1 MWVLG
6 TWQSVADAQIIDY
19 GEKIKNSWSVL
30 RGHEKKDF
38 LGTRRLAV
46 VQEIAELAGFED
58 SSSRG
63 RVAYV

>member
-1 MWVLG
+1 MLGMWE
-6 TWQSVADAQIIDY
+6 SVADAQIIDY

-30 RGHEKKDF
+30 RGDEKKDF

-46 VQEIAELAGFED
+46 VQEIAELPVFED
-58 SSSRG
+58 SSSWG